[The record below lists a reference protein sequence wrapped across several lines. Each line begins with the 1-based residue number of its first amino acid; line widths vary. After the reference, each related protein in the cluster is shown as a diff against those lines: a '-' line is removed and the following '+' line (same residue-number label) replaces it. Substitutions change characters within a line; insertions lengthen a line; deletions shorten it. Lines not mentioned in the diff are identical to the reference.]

1 MKGGLSVKKEEQ
13 QMDHQLSDIDEGED
27 ICSQWDDSVGVRN
40 PSYSLSL
47 LKIRINFSHIFIN
60 YHYSKYRWL

>member
-1 MKGGLSVKKEEQ
+1 VKGGLSVKKEEQ

-27 ICSQWDDSVGVRN
+27 ICSQWDDSVSVRN

-47 LKIRINFSHIFIN
+47 LKIRIHFSHIFIN
-60 YHYSKYRWL
+60 SHYSKYRRL